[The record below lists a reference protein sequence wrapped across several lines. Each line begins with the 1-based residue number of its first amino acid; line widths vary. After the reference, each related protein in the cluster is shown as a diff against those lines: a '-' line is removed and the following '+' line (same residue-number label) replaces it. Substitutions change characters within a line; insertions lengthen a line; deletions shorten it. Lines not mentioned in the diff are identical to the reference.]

1 MNRYG
6 LAKPD
11 EAIRDSRNPFSLG
24 ALPNRMTELPD
35 RVVGDARTSDFGWS
49 LLTDLT
55 DIGNRMAGSTGERRG
70 AERVVEAFEAA
81 GLRNAGLDEF
91 EIPGWWR
98 GDSSLSVSGAVER
111 HHGNSHEVIALP
123 GTPSGEVTAPL
134 VDVGD
139 GTDEEFA
146 AAGEALDGAV
156 AMASSRT
163 PESHDRW
170 IHRMEKYV
178 AAAERGAVGFVFRNH
193 IEGALPPTGEIGY
206 HNRPGPI
213 PAVGVSKEVGDRLS
227 RLAETAADGDGGGG
241 RGSGADRPTVSLDV
255 DCRNEPTTSVNAV
268 AEVGPDTEEAVY
280 LTAHV
285 DAHDVSDGANDNGA
299 GSALVAEV
307 GRLLATVE
315 GDLDTRVR
323 LVTFGSEEIGLWGAY
338 HSAETTPKEDIACV
352 VNLDGACSSRN
363 LRVGTNGFDGMR
375 EPFEAVADAFDAPL
389 TTGETISPHGDQWA
403 FVQEGIPA
411 VMASTTSDQ
420 SGRGWGHTHADTI
433 DKLDSRDLR
442 EVATLV
448 TAAVYRFATGDVG
461 ADHRSRESI
470 RDAIDEGYVE
480 ELKTG
485 GRWPYDG

>member
-1 MNRYG
+1 
-6 LAKPD
+6 
-11 EAIRDSRNPFSLG
+11 
-24 ALPNRMTELPD
+24 MTELPD
-35 RVVGDARTSDFGWS
+35 RVVGDARTSDFGWN

-55 DIGNRMAGSTGERRG
+55 DVGNRMAGSTGERRG

-81 GLRNAGLDEF
+81 DLRNAGLDEF

-98 GDSSLSVSGAVER
+98 GESSLSVSGPVER
-111 HHGNSHEVIALP
+111 HHENSHEVIALP

-139 GTDEEFA
+139 GTDGEFA
-146 AAGEALDGAV
+146 AAEGELEGAV

-163 PESHDRW
+163 PEGRDRW

-227 RLAETAADGDGGGG
+227 RLAAAADADEESGN
-241 RGSGADRPTVSLDV
+241 GSGSDGAAEDRPTVSLDV

-268 AEVGPDTEEAVY
+268 AEVGPDTEEAVF

-338 HSAETTPKEDIACV
+338 HAAETTPEEEIACV

-363 LRVGTNGFDGMR
+363 LRVGTNGFEGMR
-375 EPFEAVADAFDAPL
+375 STFEAVADAFDAPL
-389 TTGETISPHGDQWA
+389 TAGETISPHGDQWA

-420 SGRGWGHTHADTI
+420 SGRGWGHTHADTL

-448 TAAVYRFATGDVG
+448 AAAVYRFATGEIE
-461 ADHRSRESI
+461 AEHRSRESI

-485 GRWPYDG
+485 GRWPYEE

>member
-1 MNRYG
+1 
-6 LAKPD
+6 
-11 EAIRDSRNPFSLG
+11 
-24 ALPNRMTELPD
+24 MTELPD
-35 RVVGDARTSDFGWS
+35 RVVGDARTSNFGWN

-55 DIGNRMAGSTGERRG
+55 DIGDRMAGSTGERRG

-98 GDSSLSVSGAVER
+98 GESSLSVSEAVER
-111 HHGNSHEVIALP
+111 RHEHSHEVIALP
-123 GTPSGEVTAPL
+123 GTPSGEATAPL
-134 VDVGD
+134 VDIGD

-146 AAGEALDGAV
+146 AAGDALEGAI

-193 IEGALPPTGEIGY
+193 IKGALPPTGEIGY

-227 RLAETAADGDGGGG
+227 RLTAAAKKGDGVAGGVG
-241 RGSGADRPTVSLDV
+241 DGVAGGVGDERPTVSLDV

-268 AEVGPDTEEAVY
+268 AEVGPDTDEAVY

-307 GRLLATVE
+307 GRLLAMVE
-315 GDLDTRVR
+315 DDLDTRVR

-338 HSAETTPKEDIACV
+338 HAAETTPREAIACV

-375 EPFEAVADAFDAPL
+375 STFETVADAFDAPL
-389 TTGETISPHGDQWA
+389 MTGETISPHGDQWA

-411 VMASTTSDQ
+411 VMVSTTSDQ
-420 SGRGWGHTHADTI
+420 SGRGWGHTHADTL
-433 DKLDSRDLR
+433 DKLDSRDLG

-448 TAAVYRFATGDVG
+448 AASVYRFATGEIE
-461 ADHRSRESI
+461 ATHRSRESI

-485 GRWPYDG
+485 GRWPYEE

>member
-1 MNRYG
+1 MSRAG
-6 LAKPD
+6 SA
-11 EAIRDSRNPFSLG
+11 SRNPFSRAAQPVG
-24 ALPNRMTELPD
+24 MTELPD
-35 RVVGDARTSDFGWS
+35 RVVGDARTSDFGWN

-55 DIGNRMAGSTGERRG
+55 DVGNRMAGSTGERRG

-98 GDSSLSVSGAVER
+98 GESSLSVSGAVER
-111 HHGNSHEVIALP
+111 RHENSHEVIALP
-123 GTPSGEVTAPL
+123 GTPSGEVSAPL

-146 AAGEALDGAV
+146 AAEDQLDGAV

-213 PAVGVSKEVGDRLS
+213 PAVGVSKEVGDRLA
-227 RLAETAADGDGGGG
+227 RLAETAEGGDTEGG
-241 RGSGADRPTVSLDV
+241 DRPTVSLDV

-268 AEVGPDTEEAVY
+268 AELGPNTEEAVY

-315 GDLDTRVR
+315 DDLDTRVR

-338 HSAETTPKEDIACV
+338 HAAETTPREEIACV

-375 EPFEAVADAFDAPL
+375 ETFEAVADAFDAPL
-389 TTGETISPHGDQWA
+389 ATGETISPHGDQWA

-420 SGRGWGHTHADTI
+420 SGRGWGHTHADTL

-448 TAAVYRFATGDVG
+448 AAAVYRFATGEVG
-461 ADHRSRESI
+461 ATHRSRESV

-485 GRWPYDG
+485 GRWPYDE